1 LILLHGGPLI
11 LNRSGAPITLTDAG
25 ERISFDGKEAVDA
38 QIAATTVQALNLMT
52 RRGQVRSTVRVIHG
66 KPALFLGAGA
76 GGYPSGP
83 SKLNSMNPL

>member
-1 LILLHGGPLI
+1 
-11 LNRSGAPITLTDAG
+11 LTDAG

-38 QIAATTVQALNLMT
+38 QIAATTVQALNLMS
-52 RRGQVRSTVRVIHG
+52 RRGQVRSTVRVIRG
-66 KPALFLGAGA
+66 KPALILGAGS